1 MQREVTL
8 PEISENVDSGSVASI
23 LVAEGDAVRVDQG
36 LIEIETDKAT
46 AEVPSTVAGTVTE
59 VLVAEGDEVK
69 VGAVIM
75 KIETEG
81 SDADEPAEEQ
91 PEPEATEE
99 PESEKGAEQK
109 TGSESRKAK
118 EAGPEK
124 RKPESR
130 ETGDE
135 QSPPTAGG
143 KVPASPS
150 TRKLAREIGV
160 DIAGVTGSGPGNRVT
175 ADDVKRAAR
184 DSTGAAGPAAAGE
197 PGKSTVRGFSLPDF
211 SRWGETRREAL
222 GNVRRITGENTQ
234 AAWQTIPH
242 VTQFDEA
249 DVTALEE
256 FRRRFTRQ
264 AEKHDVKLTVTS
276 ILMKVVAR
284 ALKRFPRLNASLDAE
299 AGEIVYKDFINI
311 SVAADTERGLL
322 VPVVRNVDKKSIM
335 TLSRELGDLAARAR
349 DKKIKP
355 SEMEGGTFTISNL
368 GGIGGTAFTPVIF
381 PPQVA
386 ILGVARSSTRPVWS
400 GSEFEPRLMLPLSLS
415 YDHRVIDGADGARFV
430 RWICEALEQ
439 PLYMDLEGESD
450 E

>member
-109 TGSESRKAK
+109 TGSESRRAK

-184 DSTGAAGPAAAGE
+184 DSAGAARPAAAGE
-197 PGKSTVRGFSLPDF
+197 PRQINRQRVQLARLLPLGGD
-211 SRWGETRREAL
+211 ETRS
-222 GNVRRITGENTQ
+222 TG
-234 AAWQTIPH
+234 
-242 VTQFDEA
+242 
-249 DVTALEE
+249 
-256 FRRRFTRQ
+256 
-264 AEKHDVKLTVTS
+264 
-276 ILMKVVAR
+276 
-284 ALKRFPRLNASLDAE
+284 KR
-299 AGEIVYKDFINI
+299 
-311 SVAADTERGLL
+311 AADNRRKHAG
-322 VPVVRNVDKKSIM
+322 
-335 TLSRELGDLAARAR
+335 
-349 DKKIKP
+349 
-355 SEMEGGTFTISNL
+355 
-368 GGIGGTAFTPVIF
+368 
-381 PPQVA
+381 
-386 ILGVARSSTRPVWS
+386 GVADDP
-400 GSEFEPRLMLPLSLS
+400 
-415 YDHRVIDGADGARFV
+415 ARYSV
-430 RWICEALEQ
+430 
-439 PLYMDLEGESD
+439 
-450 E
+450 